1 MKDTKYFAEIGVAT
15 ISKLFTI
22 NHMSEK
28 CSLFHRK
35 ESNQEVCQRDIL
47 WASWKAPATNFS
59 RATLFDR
66 ETSETSDWN
75 NVMTEKLEMLK
86 KYLAML
92 LAELKKPRK
101 KLKKRN

>member
-1 MKDTKYFAEIGVAT
+1 MKQVTTELVTDYIDAIMEMIMLIKSAKAKISSKQMKDTKYFAEEVAT

-35 ESNQEVCQRDIL
+35 ESNQEVKSDIL
-47 WASWKAPATNFS
+47 MAASWKAPATNFS

-66 ETSETSDWN
+66 ETWKAVD
-75 NVMTEKLEMLK
+75 
-86 KYLAML
+86 
-92 LAELKKPRK
+92 
-101 KLKKRN
+101 